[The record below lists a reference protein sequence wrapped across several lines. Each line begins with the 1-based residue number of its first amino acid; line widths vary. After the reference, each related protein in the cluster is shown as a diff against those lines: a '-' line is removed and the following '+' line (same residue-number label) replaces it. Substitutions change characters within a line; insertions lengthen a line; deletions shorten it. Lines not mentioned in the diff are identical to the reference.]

1 MAAPA
6 DPVIISSN
14 HDNGNLY
21 SLSKPS
27 LSPLTLRTLSSHA
40 DSDDAE
46 METEETMTTRFNAG
60 VSGEA
65 HLRQLL
71 TNLNSKDPKLGSDSA
86 KELTKLIKNDS
97 KGELLSYYVKMSE
110 NLVEIRDA
118 WKARRGKPEMA
129 VIMGLVTVILNHP
142 EGKYSREDSSRAV
155 VSKGLDRFGKLTVEE
170 CLGDVYKELNS
181 RDWKRQ
187 RRALR
192 VVTSVVRRGSGLAD
206 EVAKGFDFKIPVLG
220 KLAGWRKKKRR
231 GKKGEVEGK
240 SGTRNAF
247 IEFAMSFLEM
257 GKPGLVRWVLQQK
270 ELFSGVLRGL
280 GGDEPANVVYVLGTL
295 RDRVLVPESLVPPGL
310 RSVLLGSAM
319 LEQMASI
326 SGREVGDYE
335 AEAAAYIA
343 HDVLLK
349 ACTDPSNGLMP
360 DMQTGSLKGNPKRL
374 LGLMKKLKAIEVKNH
389 RDLLV
394 AIVRG
399 RPFLGSAY
407 LDEFPHNLEDHSS
420 ATWVDSASL
429 AADVVSSISTDISWN
444 FLDRLSQEE
453 STIQDSDLQSVLKCI
468 CPSPFGRLVINKGLL
483 HSSTLVKHGTLR
495 LLLENLKLLHS
506 LIDALSSKDL
516 ISLRREIQNEVR
528 VLLPDPQVLFGLLN
542 SLSYKYNSYQSSLK
556 RKSSPKAIEEEEEEK
571 KKKLKADVPTD
582 EIDIVVGGLNFDS
595 DIDLQHEGDNK
606 VALRVKD
613 ADDDHWSKFD
623 EVWHLNRCSTSS
635 SPEDNAD
642 VYFHC
647 KLLEALQIYF
657 WTLHSVSEVSYDFF
671 KMIPGDLL
679 ALPSTLLRSLLSLL
693 EDYVSQPSKFGV
705 SCGSLPPFY
714 KYLHHFLGL
723 LLYSPIR
730 EIKDQAF
737 VLARA
742 AMLSTGAFY
751 SNEPEVGAWFLF
763 LPAYNSGSVH
773 IEDQE
778 CELFRNIS
786 PVIVSFL
793 CGVVSSVG
801 NNLILYW
808 DRVKSYSHRSENSR
822 DLATRFSPLVICVL
836 EKCLRL
842 LSAQST
848 TFTLPE
854 RTMISLY
861 VSNTL
866 KYVIQTQ
873 VEPKLLSYV
882 IHQFL
887 SERSEDGF
895 VAAGFDSISCE
906 WRPLKY
912 LFSFSQC
919 ISEGGGCVVAPSVY
933 SAPCSNGS
941 FVDII
946 SEVETLMKSGCDSQ
960 LVGVSKAFYFALI
973 CAAPNEIM
981 KSLPSILQI
990 SDNLLG
996 IRSLLLSLLFLDP
1009 SLSSSITK
1017 LSRTSTVGEQNDNDS
1032 VNVVFLSLLSEAP
1045 FHVLLYAFVIGGDH
1059 EPYSRMRELLSERLS
1074 KLTTD
1079 LLYPS
1084 LMFSLFCIHQK
1095 ILSLGQNSVD
1105 ASQNIL
1111 EVCYTLLEHT
1121 LQVLPLKADA
1131 ELSND
1136 GCSSVSFRQ
1145 CMHLWNTIF
1154 SHPAFTSAFPYGD
1167 ESVEELLRDI
1177 LEVTECLSREKL
1189 CRKGR
1194 PILSLLSV
1202 ACGSLF
1208 GMCSRQKPVT
1218 ANSKDSDQSGK
1229 PLKQWVQRVL
1239 KMIRERLDLY
1249 VGTLNL
1255 TFAVPALYIIFASMW
1270 FLPPF
1275 DLLELAHWLLSKADP
1290 HDQAEWRT
1298 SKVSPYHVGFSIAGG
1313 ALGMLARSSWLSNS
1327 GGAQNDF
1334 FLESNCQSSD
1344 ALVLESIFFKAV
1356 EFSTR
1361 YRLEAAVSC
1370 LLKLASAVRRSEHRE
1385 DLLPFCMR
1393 IARGIASTPIELLHH
1408 CIDNIN
1414 PSKSQ
1419 LLLYSIETS
1428 PLHMSA
1434 FGQVLLETL
1443 KDNSM
1448 GRSGKCRL
1456 SDYGYL
1462 MLLPAALSYISSA
1475 LTKFGS
1481 QYAKK
1486 LDKIPSLYSSILVA
1500 GFTNWKSFIYQDIF
1514 QLESVEVLP
1523 SSCEQLLDLVNN
1535 SILGK
1540 AVNMLQYHLTL
1551 NKAPMDERL
1560 RFFLSI
1566 CPSSELLDLNMKEKH
1581 ARSGHK
1587 SLDSVNRTVAMIS
1600 LSKILLFPS
1609 SCQNQFHPEEKQ
1621 GNDVQPDA
1629 LLIRERSARLRFID
1643 SLVSIWRSIVEEIPS
1658 ACDTSL
1664 KKNKGMLFFN
1674 FLEVF
1679 IVRSINR
1686 LIMEM
1691 RDALVQLDSL
1701 PFLEE
1706 IFKVSLRHRF
1716 EDPDTLELLRCM
1728 ISFLSEGNL
1737 PTVSFLKLLLGHSHL
1752 GSTIQTVG
1760 NSGGCDAVGVLLKP
1774 ISSILRSVFI
1784 PTVMETPT
1792 NSSQKLEVIKLLR
1805 ILFYLKSHQRG
1816 RIPEDDIGINT
1827 RELLCLLLSSYGA
1840 THSDVDLEIYSL
1852 MVEIESAEVGC
1863 GKLAELDF
1871 LWGSALLRT
1880 TRDEAHES
1888 DSLPYTFLS
1897 EMDEDSRR
1905 GHFRDNLPIDPKLCI
1920 ETVLHFPFE
1929 RTTSLYPLSCEMFL
1943 QMNRKEPKIPTA
1955 RGERIKC
1962 YDPVF
1967 ILRFSIYCLSMD
1979 FLDSVE
1985 FAGLGL
1991 LAIALMSISSPDDN
2005 IRKLGYEVVGKFMDG
2020 LEKRRKKRDSARLRL
2035 LLTYLQN
2042 GIQEPW
2048 QKIPSTIALFTGES
2062 SLILLD
2068 SSNDR
2073 HAAINKHLMQSSRIN
2088 MKVIPFFHDYFW
2100 SSSAN
2105 FKKDRIWMLS
2115 LLSAGIN
2122 SEEDSRLFIKGSVP
2136 EILLSFYVS
2145 PLSDNESK
2153 DLILQILEK
2162 SVKFQNMSFH
2172 LVKSS
2177 SLISWITSVLSSSL
2191 SSRGDQDTFF
2201 LKQLTILLE
2210 VTNCVVSSRRVSEWL
2225 QTHALEQLSDLSF
2238 NLHKILV
2245 NTSKHFGNISSSKLV
2260 EKDALLVSILRV
2272 IVSTL
2277 ELSQKREVHKPHYTL
2292 SVRDLYDLYLAIHY
2306 SKCSYCAELALK
2318 VVLMSTPQVTIFVL
2332 DQKELSSFLSWAVST
2347 AVRSNSAEMHQ
2358 QKECSLYSLTHMN
2371 GDECGESCVSKLM
2384 RWLSASAIL
2393 GAISC
2398 KRSNGDF
2405 SFLSGVQNLDSLLS
2419 FLKGFEKECK
2429 GTEKPSGS
2437 AKTLAAVIF
2446 HLQQLLGMK
2455 CKVLRSVVAAL
2466 SLLLL
2471 TPGSSSITSPGS
2483 PLSSL
2488 CSRIHNPPELNPMWR
2503 WSYDLPLADTSSEQT
2518 DLERL
2523 YELHA
2528 CQSLL
2533 LIHSERLEKGFSNY
2547 RRLSHQ
2553 DLENSGVFQWERS
2566 IIESG
2571 SCT

>member
-14 HDNGNLY
+14 HEN
-21 SLSKPS
+21 
-27 LSPLTLRTLSSHA
+27 

-97 KGELLSYYVKMSE
+97 KGELLSYYVKMSA
-110 NLVEIRDA
+110 NLVEIRDS

-129 VIMGLVTVILNHP
+129 VIMGLVTAILDHP

-155 VSKGLDRFGKLTVEE
+155 VSKGLDRFGKLIVEE

-181 RDWKRQ
+181 RDWKKQ

-280 GGDEPANVVYVLGTL
+280 GSDEAANVVYVLGTL

-310 RSVLLGSAM
+310 RSVLFGSAM

-326 SGREVGDYE
+326 SGREGGDCE

-360 DMQTGSLKGNPKRL
+360 DMKTKSLKGNPKRL

-389 RDLLV
+389 RGLLV

-399 RPFLGSAY
+399 TPFLGSAY

-429 AADVVSSISTDISWN
+429 AADIVSSVSTDISWD
-444 FLDRLSQEE
+444 FLDHLSQKE
-453 STIQDSDLQSVLKCI
+453 SAIQDSDLQSVLKCI

-483 HSSTLVKHGTLR
+483 HSSALVKHGTLR

-506 LIDALSSKDL
+506 LIDALNSKDL

-528 VLLPDPQVLFGLLN
+528 VLLPDPQVFFGLLN
-542 SLSYKYNSYQSSLK
+542 SLSNKYNSYQSSLK
-556 RKSSPKAIEEEEEEK
+556 RKSSPKAIEEEEKEKKK

-582 EIDIVVGGLNFDS
+582 EIDIVVGGLNFDG
-595 DIDLQHEGDNK
+595 DLDLQHEGDNK

-613 ADDDHWSKFD
+613 ADDGNNHRWKFG
-623 EVWHLNRCSTSS
+623 EVWRLNRCSTSS

-647 KLLEALQIYF
+647 KLLEVLQIYF

-737 VLARA
+737 DLARG
-742 AMLSTGAFY
+742 AMLSTGAFD

-763 LPAYNSGSVH
+763 LPGYNRDSVH

-778 CELFRNIS
+778 CELFHKLS

-793 CGVVSSVG
+793 CDVVSSVG

-808 DRVKSYSHRSENSR
+808 ERVKSYSHHSENSR

-895 VAAGFDSISCE
+895 LAAGFDSISCE
-906 WRPLKY
+906 WRSLNY
-912 LFSFSQC
+912 LFYFSQC

-946 SEVETLMKSGCDSQ
+946 SEVETLMNSGCDSQ

-981 KSLPSILQI
+981 KSLPSVLQI

-1009 SLSSSITK
+1009 SLSSSINK

-1045 FHVLLYAFVIGGDH
+1045 FHVLLSAFVIGGDH
-1059 EPYSRMRELLSERLS
+1059 EHYSRMRELLSDRLS
-1074 KLTTD
+1074 ELATD

-1095 ILSLGQNSVD
+1095 ILSLGQDSVD
-1105 ASQNIL
+1105 ESQNIL

-1121 LQVLPLKADA
+1121 LQVLPLKADV

-1136 GCSSVSFRQ
+1136 GRSSVSFRQ
-1145 CMHLWNTIF
+1145 CMHIWNTIF

-1167 ESVEELLRDI
+1167 ESVEELLQDI

-1218 ANSKDSDQSGK
+1218 ANGKDSDQSGK
-1229 PLKQWVQRVL
+1229 PLKHWVQRVL

-1255 TFAVPALYIIFASMW
+1255 TFAVPALYIIFVSMH

-1290 HDQAEWRT
+1290 HDQADWRT

-1313 ALGMLARSSWLSNS
+1313 ALGMLSRSSWLPNS

-1356 EFSTR
+1356 DFSTR
-1361 YRLEAAVSC
+1361 YKLEAADSC
-1370 LLKLASAVRRSEHRE
+1370 LLKLASAARRSEHRQ

-1393 IARGIASTPIELLHH
+1393 IAMGIASTPIKLLHH

-1456 SDYGYL
+1456 SDDGYL

-1481 QYAKK
+1481 QYARK

-1500 GFTNWKSFIYQDIF
+1500 GFTNWKNFIYQDIF

-1551 NKAPMDERL
+1551 NKAPMDECL

-1566 CPSSELLDLNMKEKH
+1566 CPSSELLDFNMKEKH
-1581 ARSGHK
+1581 ARSVHK

-1621 GNDVQPDA
+1621 DDDGQPDA
-1629 LLIRERSARLRFID
+1629 LLIRERSSRLRFID
-1643 SLVSIWRSIVEEIPS
+1643 SLVSIWRSIAEEIPS
-1658 ACDTSL
+1658 ACGTSL

-1679 IVRSINR
+1679 ILRSINR

-1691 RDALVQLDSL
+1691 HDALVQLDSL

-1716 EDPDTLELLRCM
+1716 EDPDTLESLRCM
-1728 ISFLSEGNL
+1728 ISVFSEGNL

-1760 NSGGCDAVGVLLKP
+1760 NSGCCDAVGVLLKP

-1784 PTVMETPT
+1784 PTEMETPT
-1792 NSSQKLEVIKLLR
+1792 NSSQKLEVIKLLG
-1805 ILFYLKSHQRG
+1805 ILFHLKSHQRG
-1816 RIPEDDIGINT
+1816 PLPEDDIGINT

-1852 MVEIESAEVGC
+1852 MVEIESAEMGC

-1880 TRDEAHES
+1880 TQDEAHES
-1888 DSLPYTFLS
+1888 DSLPYAFLS
-1897 EMDEDSRR
+1897 EMNEDSRR

-1929 RTTSLYPLSCEMFL
+1929 RTTSLDPLSCEMFL
-1943 QMNRKEPKIPTA
+1943 QMNGKEPKIPTA

-1967 ILRFSIYCLSMD
+1967 ILRFSIHCLSMD

-2005 IRKLGYEVVGKFMDG
+2005 IRKLGYEVIGKFMDG
-2020 LEKRRKKRDSARLRL
+2020 LEKCRKKRDSTRLRL

-2048 QKIPSTIALFTGES
+2048 QKIPSTIALFIAES

-2073 HAAINKHLMQSSRIN
+2073 HAAINMHLMQPSRIN

-2100 SSSAN
+2100 SSSVN

-2115 LLSAGIN
+2115 LLCAGIN

-2177 SLISWITSVLSSSL
+2177 SLVSWITSVLSSL

-2245 NTSKHFGNISSSKLV
+2245 NSSKHFGNISSSKLV
-2260 EKDALLVSILRV
+2260 EKDALLISMLRV

-2277 ELSQKREVHKPHYTL
+2277 QLSHKKEVHKPHYKL
-2292 SVRDLYDLYLAIHY
+2292 SVRDLYDLYLAIHD
-2306 SKCSYCAELALK
+2306 SKGSSCAELALK
-2318 VVLMSTPQVTIFVL
+2318 VVLMSTPQVTIFDL

-2358 QKECSLYSLTHMN
+2358 QKECSPYSSTHAN
-2371 GDECGESCVSKLM
+2371 GDECGESCVSKLI

-2393 GAISC
+2393 GSISC

-2405 SFLSGVQNLDSLLS
+2405 SFLSGVQNLDGLLS
-2419 FLKGFEKECK
+2419 FLKCFEKECK
-2429 GTEKPSGS
+2429 GTKKPSGS
-2437 AKTLAAVIF
+2437 TKTLAAVIF
-2446 HLQQLLGMK
+2446 HLQQLLGVK
-2455 CKVLRSVVAAL
+2455 CKVLRSAVAAL

-2503 WSYDLPLADTSSEQT
+2503 WSYDLPLADASSEET
-2518 DLERL
+2518 DMERL
-2523 YELHA
+2523 DELHA

-2533 LIHSERLEKGFSNY
+2533 LILSEHLEKIASNY
-2547 RRLSHQ
+2547 QRLSYH

-2566 IIESG
+2566 IIEIE